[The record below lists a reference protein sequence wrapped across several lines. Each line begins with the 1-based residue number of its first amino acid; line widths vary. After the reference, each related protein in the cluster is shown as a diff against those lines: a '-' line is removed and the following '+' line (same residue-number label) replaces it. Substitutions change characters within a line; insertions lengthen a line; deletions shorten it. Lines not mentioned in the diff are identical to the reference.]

1 LEVAVVEQTCPLG
14 EIEMPIEV
22 ELEGRDDESVMIS
35 RIEAMASTS
44 RDITF
49 QFLHQEESLSI

>member
-1 LEVAVVEQTCPLG
+1 
-14 EIEMPIEV
+14 MPIEV